1 MILMVGNIVFN
12 PKAKLDEVKT
22 YVQLHYES
30 LSSWANYLFVHC
42 LYPTDQLTTD
52 DFIGETELNS
62 GLALKGILALKTF
75 AKLALLIGEV
85 NAYTRYT
92 QVADEFILM
101 WQNESMHA
109 DGSHLKM
116 EYHVDNGYQLKYNAF
131 QDRLLGL
138 EMVPEKIYKLEADYY
153 LSKEEA
159 YGIPFVNV
167 RDFTKSGKNN
177 W

>member
-1 MILMVGNIVFN
+1 MVGNIAFN
-12 PKAKLDEVKT
+12 PKAKVDEVKT
-22 YVQLHYES
+22 YVESHYEI

-75 AKLALLIGEV
+75 AKLAQLIGEV
-85 NAYTRYT
+85 NDYTKYT
-92 QVADEFILM
+92 QTANEFISI
-101 WQNESMHA
+101 WETESMHA

-138 EMVPEKIYKLEADYY
+138 EVVPETIYKLEADYY
-153 LSKEEA
+153 LTKEES
-159 YGIPFVNV
+159 YGIPFVST
-167 RDFTKSGKNN
+167 RDFTKSGKNS
-177 W
+177 